1 MQLIQKLSGRPG
13 ANTYAPAPL
22 QQQAPWH
29 SQGQQS
35 NAHYQQPGAGYS
47 QGHQTGF
54 ALQQQA
60 QPYAQQPAAFQQGQQ
75 QAWGGQQA
83 SEPAQQG
90 CGGFLK
96 SLLGALF
103 GKWYSNVYILY
114 IAADMTFLTM
124 ISCWSTNGLK
134 LRTCDKAAQNCPVAL
149 MTAHVEISLVIL
161 TDWLSVT

>member
-1 MQLIQKLSGRPG
+1 LPSPIFLFTCRSKASSSSTQPRQVSDTFVWCMQLIQKLSGRPG

-103 GKWYSNVYILY
+103 GK
-114 IAADMTFLTM
+114 
-124 ISCWSTNGLK
+124 
-134 LRTCDKAAQNCPVAL
+134 
-149 MTAHVEISLVIL
+149 
-161 TDWLSVT
+161 